1 MRTSALLAAV
11 VVVGVA
17 GVALWEYRAPLLT
30 LVGVEPAQSESD
42 AKPKSGS
49 EAKRD
54 PNRVEVSAEQQ
65 KQLGLQTDA
74 AMIQEIVE
82 RVHVPGTVMFD
93 ERRITHLRPR
103 TKGRVLSLAVQ
114 PGDAVRAGETV
125 ATLDASGV
133 LDARNGLEAA
143 TATLVET
150 QSALVE
156 AQIALKRAGALL
168 KIGGISQA
176 ELERRQ
182 TAETKAQSA
191 VQSAEAKLA
200 MYKAQ
205 YERLAPEPGAPPGT
219 SAIVSPISG
228 VVTASKVTVGEV
240 IDTNQDAFTVADP
253 TRMIV
258 QASLFGNAVDRVK
271 PGDPATI
278 DPSSQKIQAFTG
290 HVASVNAS
298 LEPVTNAASARIEVE
313 NRDGLLKG
321 NMFVTTQIMADLGRR
336 GVTIP
341 ADAVQQ
347 TEQGKVAFV
356 RTSPTSFERRIL
368 TLGLQR
374 SDWVEV
380 ENGVSAGE
388 AVADKGSFGLKAILL
403 KNLLGATD

>member
-1 MRTSALLAAV
+1 MRTGAIVAAV
-11 VVVGVA
+11 VIAGVA
-17 GVALWEYRAPLLT
+17 GVALWEYRAQLLP
-30 LVGVEPAQSESD
+30 LVGVEPAQSEGD

-49 EAKRD
+49 KAKPD
-54 PNRVEVSAEQQ
+54 PNRVEVSVEQQ
-65 KQLGLQTDA
+65 KQLGLETDA
-74 AMIQEIVE
+74 AKVQEIVD

-103 TKGRVLSLAVQ
+103 TKGRILSLAVQ

-133 LDARNGLEAA
+133 LDARNGLDSA
-143 TATLVET
+143 TATLAET

-156 AQIALKRAGALL
+156 AQVALKRAGALL

-205 YERLAPEPGAPPGT
+205 YARLAPEPGAAPGT
-219 SAIVSPISG
+219 SAIVSPIAG
-228 VVTASKVTVGEV
+228 VVTSSKVTVGEV

-278 DPSSQKIQAFTG
+278 DPSSQRTSSFSG

-356 RTSPTSFERRIL
+356 RTSATSFERRIL

-380 ENGVSAGE
+380 EKGVSDGE
-388 AVADKGSFGLKAILL
+388 TVADKGSFGLKAILL

>member
-1 MRTSALLAAV
+1 MRAGGFVVAV
-11 VVVGVA
+11 VVVGIA
-17 GVALWEYRAPLLT
+17 GVVLWAYRAPLLS
-30 LVGVEPAQSESD
+30 LVGVEPAQSEQD
-42 AKPKSGS
+42 GKPKAKP
-49 EAKRD
+49 D

-65 KQLGLQTDA
+65 KQLGLQTDVA
-74 AMIQEIVE
+74 RVQEIVD
-82 RVHVPGTVMFD
+82 RIDVPGTVMFD

-114 PGDAVRAGETV
+114 PGDAVTAGETV

-133 LDARNGLEAA
+133 LDARNGLDAAKASLIEKESAAAEAE
-143 TATLVET
+143 V
-150 QSALVE
+150 
-156 AQIALKRAGALL
+156 ALKRAGALI

-182 TAETKAQSA
+182 VEATKAKAAVASA
-191 VQSAEAKLA
+191 QAQLTMYQAQLA
-200 MYKAQ
+200 
-205 YERLAPEPGAPPGT
+205 RLAPEPGAGAGT

-228 VVTASKVTVGEV
+228 VVTAGKVTVGEV
-240 IDTNQDAFTVADP
+240 VDTTQDAFTVADP

-258 QASLFGNAVDRVK
+258 QASLFGDAVDRVK
-271 PGDPATI
+271 TGDPATI
-278 DPSSQKIQAFTG
+278 DPSSQKTQGFTG

-313 NRDGLLKG
+313 NRDGMLKG

-341 ADAVQQ
+341 ATAVQQ
-347 TEQGKVAFV
+347 TEQGEVAFV

-380 ENGVSAGE
+380 EKG
-388 AVADKGSFGLKAILL
+388 VADGETVASKGSFGLKAMLL